1 MKRAR
6 EISLLAAITFWATII
21 GAVMYSHVVF
31 LSAYLPNLPA
41 STSLLSGPYGIH
53 DENFWIPIHP
63 LCIIALVITLVLNWN
78 LLPRRKYILATL
90 ILYIIVLVITF
101 IYFVPELQAFASSH
115 QSNLPAAQWIE
126 RGTRWEKLS
135 WIRGFFMY
143 CGFVLLLMALVKNR
157 FQRKDIRL

>member
-78 LLPRRKYILATL
+78 LLPRRKYI
-90 ILYIIVLVITF
+90 
-101 IYFVPELQAFASSH
+101 
-115 QSNLPAAQWIE
+115 
-126 RGTRWEKLS
+126 
-135 WIRGFFMY
+135 
-143 CGFVLLLMALVKNR
+143 
-157 FQRKDIRL
+157 